1 MAARSRPRAGQVKEE
16 VDEER
21 SIWNQL
27 RSDAKRVDALV
38 VRTNFYSIWRNT
50 SSPGGFI
57 SAALGVS
64 AAFFPRL
71 SLQTTNTLSRR
82 SRTI

>member
-38 VRTNFYSIWRNT
+38 VRTNFYSM
-50 SSPGGFI
+50 SS
-57 SAALGVS
+57 SW
-64 AAFFPRL
+64 
-71 SLQTTNTLSRR
+71 
-82 SRTI
+82 